1 MTSKTKP
8 LHLSAAVA
16 AVDDEDMGAI
26 MNEVFCPDA
35 LTRFLCC
42 VRKNPLLL
50 EVCQI
55 FWFFFVNFD
64 MHLLLC
70 NLHLSPFL

>member
-35 LTRFLCC
+35 LTRFLGC
-42 VRKNPLLL
+42 VRKKP
-50 EVCQI
+50 
-55 FWFFFVNFD
+55 
-64 MHLLLC
+64 
-70 NLHLSPFL
+70 STS

>member
-8 LHLSAAVA
+8 LHLSAAVAA

-35 LTRFLCC
+35 LARFLGC
-42 VRKNPLLL
+42 VRKKP
-50 EVCQI
+50 
-55 FWFFFVNFD
+55 
-64 MHLLLC
+64 
-70 NLHLSPFL
+70 STS

>member
-8 LHLSAAVA
+8 LHLSAA
-16 AVDDEDMGAI
+16 AVDDEDVGAI

-35 LTRFLCC
+35 LTRFICC
-42 VRKNPLLL
+42 VRKNPLLR

-64 MHLLLC
+64 MPLA
-70 NLHLSPFL
+70 FV